1 MTYELSEN
9 TRRRAG
15 RLATLSSCCGVTG
28 ETTLTDS
35 AVIILFAAA
44 LNAGDTLTLIS
55 TSMLPFF
62 NGLFILPAALLATR
76 IGHRRMILSA
86 CAAGFFAYLA
96 AVAAPFA
103 GRGAVAMLIGAI
115 LLFTLTTPGFI
126 ACWNP
131 LLDFF
136 LRPEERV
143 GFLGRMRFLHQL
155 CAICFLAI
163 AGWFIGRTPSVAR
176 LQVVLLAGAVI
187 YAGRGISIA
196 RIHGFGETHTA
207 SETHLSSGL
216 SAAVHDR
223 SLNIFSAYQFVLNL
237 MLYGG
242 IPVAALYM
250 KNALKV
256 PGNLVV
262 HVTNAGLVGMLAGY
276 LAANALKSRV
286 SSRTMFILLH
296 FVAIVINI
304 LLATVCDNTP
314 VALCCLAALLAVL
327 GATVAASSV
336 YCAAETMRLA
346 PEGNKIVAMAW
357 SCAFFYCGSGCSRLF
372 SSFLLKSGLFCGI
385 GGEALTP
392 YQLLFLAYG
401 ILLIPALLLL
411 FRIPVVRNH
420 NPEGTKL

>member
-1 MTYELSEN
+1 MTTELTEN
-9 TRRRAG
+9 ARRRAA

-76 IGHRRMILSA
+76 IGHRRMILAA
-86 CAAGFFAYLA
+86 CAASFLAYLA
-96 AVAAPFA
+96 AVAAPFT
-103 GRGAVAMLIGAI
+103 GKGAVPTLIGAI

-126 ACWNP
+126 ASWNP

-163 AGWFIGRTPSVAR
+163 AGWFIGRTPSVSR
-176 LQVVLLAGAVI
+176 LQLVLLAGAVI

-196 RIHGFGETHTA
+196 RIKGFGETRHTNG
-207 SETHLSSGL
+207 TNLSGGL
-216 SAAVHDR
+216 SEAIHDR
-223 SLNIFSAYQFVLNL
+223 SLNIFAAYQFVLNL
-237 MLYGG
+237 RIYGG
-242 IPVAALYM
+242 IPVVALYM
-250 KNALKV
+250 KNSLHV
-256 PGNLVV
+256 PGTLVV

-276 LAANALKSRV
+276 LTANALKSRV
-286 SSRTMFILLH
+286 SSKAMFILLH
-296 FVAIVINI
+296 IVAIAVNI
-304 LLATVCDNTP
+304 ALVTVSNSSP
-314 VALCCLAALLAVL
+314 AALCCLAARLLIL

-346 PEGNKIVAMAW
+346 PDGNKIVAMAW

-372 SSFLLKSGLFCGI
+372 SSFLLKSEFFCGL
-385 GGEALTP
+385 GGQALTP

-411 FRIPVVRNH
+411 VRIPVVRN
-420 NPEGTKL
+420 N